1 MAIDGPAGS
10 GKSTTARAVAAA
22 LGYAHLDSGALYRAV
37 TLVAL
42 EAGQGP
48 PRWHGAALAAI
59 ARDRHVAMRRRAGGA
74 RGDAW
79 EAAIAGRAAGPELR
93 SEAVTRHVSEVSA
106 MPDVRD
112 FVNGILR
119 QAVAE
124 GGGGVVMDGRDI
136 GTVVFP
142 DADVK
147 VFLVAASGE
156 RARRRLLERGQSGDP
171 RALAAEEAALLR
183 RDALD
188 RSRATAP
195 LARAPDAVTLDTT
208 GLSFEQQVAAV
219 VALVRD
225 RTGRGPK

>member
-37 TLVAL
+37 TLLAL

-48 PRWHGAALAAI
+48 PGWRGAVLASI
-59 ARDRHVAMRRRAGGA
+59 ARDRQITMRPCAGGGL
-74 RGDAW
+74 GDAW
-79 EAAIAGRAAGPELR
+79 EVAIAGRAAGPELR

-106 MPDVRD
+106 MPQVRD

-119 QAVAE
+119 QAGA
-124 GGGGVVMDGRDI
+124 GGGVVMDGRDI

-142 DADVK
+142 DAEVK
-147 VFLVAASGE
+147 VFLVAASPE
-156 RARRRLLERGQSGDP
+156 RARRRLLERGQAADP
-171 RALAAEEAALLR
+171 RTLAAEEAALLR

-208 GLSFEQQVAAV
+208 GLAFEEQVAAI
-219 VALVRD
+219 VALARS
-225 RTGRGPK
+225 RAGGGPV